1 MIFQFGPSTPNYS
14 NLGHCIPIWSLFR
27 NPVFQLGSFWGRI
40 FQFGP
45 FSSTYIPMW
54 VTVMELFQYGPHRC
68 RLSVVAGVLGGTH
81 CESVPHDA
89 ADKLHFGDF
98 LFDFPTHHP
107 STTFYTTRD
116 GSHECVCVVVNKVFA
131 RERARLLH
139 EHRYLG
145 IMCVTLGPTTR
156 VFYPN

>member
-1 MIFQFGPSTPNYS
+1 MNRSESQGTLRQLRQGRSSLLRARLSRLLAAWSVRKPRAPPSTV
-14 NLGHCIPIWSLFR
+14 PI
-27 NPVFQLGSFWGRI
+27 
-40 FQFGP
+40 
-45 FSSTYIPMW
+45 
-54 VTVMELFQYGPHRC
+54 
-68 RLSVVAGVLGGTH
+68 
-81 CESVPHDA
+81 PHDA
-89 ADKLHFGDF
+89 ADELHFDDFLFDLGAGAHTPAPLSSSLELHFGDF

>member
-1 MIFQFGPSTPNYS
+1 MSAVLIMKVPADLSAHSAYATV
-14 NLGHCIPIWSLFR
+14 PI
-27 NPVFQLGSFWGRI
+27 
-40 FQFGP
+40 
-45 FSSTYIPMW
+45 
-54 VTVMELFQYGPHRC
+54 
-68 RLSVVAGVLGGTH
+68 
-81 CESVPHDA
+81 PHDVV
-89 ADKLHFGDF
+89 DELHFDDF
-98 LFDFPTHHP
+98 LFDFPTHQP